1 MNRKNR
7 GSRDATSA
15 GAWRSV
21 LRRAAAPCHQAEE
34 SQFPVMREERCS
46 GVVATVSLQ
55 LPVPVAGD
63 EEDNPEHTHARENA
77 WKTKSFFG
85 AAKTNRAFLLY

>member
-7 GSRDATSA
+7 GSRDARSA

-46 GVVATVSLQ
+46 GVVATAVGRGPPPCL
-55 LPVPVAGD
+55 V
-63 EEDNPEHTHARENA
+63 
-77 WKTKSFFG
+77 
-85 AAKTNRAFLLY
+85 LLLMGRRGLALAT